1 MLGAVVDKG
10 DHARRR
16 GRRRAPRVDRAAA
29 DRCRARRRPTWRTA
43 KKTEAERPQLRGQ
56 TDHVLTTSELASL
69 LRLRGDVPGDVRPRS
84 SQAQLPKSEYGLAP
98 LGEST
103 SAATTFGARRRRA
116 PRTSS
121 CPACARCQRLA
132 TSTYFRP
139 ARARGL
145 AGVKVDADVAFP
157 VCGRRRRERPPGR
170 AAPLRGARHRAHARA
185 RCLVERVLAG
195 EVRYDFVEL
204 MACQLGVCIGGGGQS
219 PSRRADVLQRRA
231 EVVYSLD
238 DRAVRRVSHH
248 NVVPAVL
255 RQTRA

>member
-1 MLGAVVDKG
+1 MSIELQETDA
-10 DHARRR
+10 ARR
-16 GRRRAPRVDRAAA
+16 
-29 DRCRARRRPTWRTA
+29 WRTA

-145 AGVKVDADVAFP
+145 AGVKLEADVTPRWRTAP
-157 VCGRRRRERPPGR
+157 AWTAARASCASPWRTAPRARASAMLRRALAGG
-170 AAPLRGARHRAHARA
+170 RGAAR
-185 RCLVERVLAG
+185 
-195 EVRYDFVEL
+195 
-204 MACQLGVCIGGGGQS
+204 QL
-219 PSRRADVLQRRA
+219 
-231 EVVYSLD
+231 
-238 DRAVRRVSHH
+238 
-248 NVVPAVL
+248 
-255 RQTRA
+255 